1 MFKKGQSGNPQGRGS
16 ETAKQ
21 KKTAAM
27 LLSPLVDRAVN
38 AINKQLK
45 SGDPQQEQWATGMVM
60 SYVFGKPS
68 QQLDLGENAN
78 QALTAVLQ
86 VISTTATSEK

>member
-60 SYVFGKPS
+60 SYVFGKPKQEVDMKS
-68 QQLDLGENAN
+68 DGQKIGILYVGTPPEQE
-78 QALTAVLQ
+78 
-86 VISTTATSEK
+86 